1 MSVLVKPSDF
11 DDVERVSERVLQNS
25 YAPFQHH
32 FIEFL
37 AAHLSDSSRLF
48 NGDLEEML
56 VCVVLARAN
65 LRDEVGQ
72 SRRKSSSSAERSS
85 LSAARLSELTGVE
98 EEHFPARRPQEVN
111 DGAVK
116 ADSTKGTIEKKVI
129 NVCFT
134 RRSFSPQSR
143 VMSCTM
149 PCNVTIHLDEIKYK
163 AAKMCSIVITLACA

>member
-11 DDVERVSERVLQNS
+11 DEVERVSERVLQNS

-72 SRRKSSSSAERSS
+72 SRRKNSGTAERSS
-85 LSAARLSELTGVE
+85 LSAARLSELTGIPRETVRRKLKSL
-98 EEHFPARRPQEVN
+98 EHRGWV
-111 DGAVK
+111 
-116 ADSTKGTIEKKVI
+116 
-129 NVCFT
+129 
-134 RRSFSPQSR
+134 SR
-143 VMSCTM
+143 VGRSGWRLALQGET
-149 PCNVTIHLDEIKYK
+149 PVLRADLQDYLGREIRRLVKLVRNLQEF
-163 AAKMCSIVITLACA
+163 I

>member
-11 DDVERVSERVLQNS
+11 DEVERVSERVLQNS

-37 AAHLSDSSRLF
+37 AAHLSDSARLF

-72 SRRKSSSSAERSS
+72 SRLKKSGASERSA
-85 LSAARLSELTGVE
+85 LSAARLSELTGIPRETV
-98 EEHFPARRPQEVN
+98 RRKLKSLENRGWVSRKGRSGWRLALQGETPVLRADLQDYLQREIRRLVKLVLNLQEF
-111 DGAVK
+111 
-116 ADSTKGTIEKKVI
+116 I
-129 NVCFT
+129 
-134 RRSFSPQSR
+134 
-143 VMSCTM
+143 
-149 PCNVTIHLDEIKYK
+149 
-163 AAKMCSIVITLACA
+163 